1 MGRPFEKN
9 DKRINRRGRPKRGQ
23 ALSDILNYKL
33 DQVDTCGK
41 LRREVVAEKLIEVAL
56 AGDIAALRYIF
67 DRTCGKP
74 RESVELTGG
83 AVDKRLL
90 EILNN
95 DRT

>member
-33 DQVDTCGK
+33 DQVDTSGK
-41 LRREVVAEKLIEVAL
+41 LKREAVAEKLIEVAL
-56 AGDIAALRYIF
+56 AGDITALRYIF

-74 RESVELTGG
+74 QENIELTSG
-83 AVDKRLL
+83 AVDVKLR
-90 EILNN
+90 EILN
-95 DRT
+95 DSE